1 MYLKVEV
8 GLVKNVYLREIAEI
22 TIGENWV
29 TDQIKQV
36 IEMVKRSS
44 ADDATPSYSDTY
56 IGLGEHMLFR
66 SILWFD
72 PWFL

>member
-8 GLVKNVYLREIAEI
+8 GLAKNVYSREIREI

-36 IEMVKRSS
+36 IEMVKGSNV
-44 ADDATPSYSDTY
+44 
-56 IGLGEHMLFR
+56 
-66 SILWFD
+66 
-72 PWFL
+72 

>member
-8 GLVKNVYLREIAEI
+8 GLVKNVYFREIREI
-22 TIGENWV
+22 PIGENWV

-44 ADDATPSYSDTY
+44 A
-56 IGLGEHMLFR
+56 
-66 SILWFD
+66 
-72 PWFL
+72 